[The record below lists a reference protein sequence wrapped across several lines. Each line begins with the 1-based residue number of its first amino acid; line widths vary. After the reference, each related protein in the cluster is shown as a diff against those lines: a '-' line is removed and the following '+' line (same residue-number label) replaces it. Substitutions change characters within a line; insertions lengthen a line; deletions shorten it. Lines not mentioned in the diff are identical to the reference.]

1 MLNQINI
8 NVDSSSFTSIF
19 NKIKCVYFLYTY
31 IANYHNYFPRLTG
44 VITFSSDHFVTH
56 CRRSTGRW
64 ELLNDLHLKIT
75 KSNLN
80 KDIEPHLAMYI
91 QQ

>member
-8 NVDSSSFTSIF
+8 NVDSSSLTSTF
-19 NKIKCVYFLYTY
+19 NKMICIYFLY
-31 IANYHNYFPRLTG
+31 IANCHNYFSKLTG
-44 VITFSSDHFVTH
+44 VTFSSDHFVTH

-64 ELLNDLHLKIT
+64 EILNDLHPQIT

-80 KDIEPHLAMYI
+80 KYIEPHLAMYI